1 MTDFETKEMGSDMW
15 WQIVMSSQ
23 MYEAEAL
30 LKQFKA
36 ALLAKHADAPTYN
49 DAAAQITRVNSE
61 LHRFAQIQNRA
72 KLSIAVRNI
81 CGDDVYRQVME
92 EAARLEA
99 DARCAMGV
107 PAC

>member
-1 MTDFETKEMGSDMW
+1 VIDLEPKEMGSAMW

-23 MYEAEAL
+23 MYEAESL

-49 DAAAQITRVNSE
+49 DAASQITRVNSE
-61 LHRFAQIQNRA
+61 LHRFAQIQRRA
-72 KLSIAVRNI
+72 TLSVALRNI
-81 CGDDVYRQVME
+81 CGDDLHQQVME

-99 DARCAMGV
+99 DARCAFGV